1 MKLLRI
7 GEKGRE
13 KPAALDNN
21 GKIRDISSHIK
32 DLNPSTLNFETIS
45 KIQNIDLSS
54 LPEISSSERIGAC
67 ITDPGKFVAI
77 GLNYSDHAAETG
89 AAVPTEP
96 IMFMKATS
104 SICGP
109 NDDVE
114 IVSGSKKLDWEVELG
129 IVIGKNA
136 KHISESQSQE
146 HILGYCLVND
156 VSEREWQIE
165 KMGQWVKGKSHDTYG
180 PIGPYLVTKDE
191 IKDVNN
197 LNMTLDVNGERMQT
211 GNTNTMIFN
220 VDIIVSYV
228 SKFMSLQAGDIITTG
243 TPPGVGMGKKP
254 QIFLKAGDQMKLSID
269 NLGDE
274 VNSLE
279 GSFDLSTGNDSDLN
293 NNQTVD
299 VGDKDNSAEILE
311 EDPFPVKRPF
321 QKKSPAA
328 PEPEGHMLKKFSPAA
343 PEGHAF
349 KKFLPAAPGGHVQ
362 KIFRLR
368 RLPGISQIRFFPPFR
383 IFPPFPLASENF
395 PPFPLPPFPNA

>member
-54 LPEISSSERIGAC
+54 LPEISSSGRIGAC

-254 QIFLKAGDQMKLSID
+254 QVFLKAGDQMKLSIE
-269 NLGDE
+269 NLGE
-274 VNSLE
+274 QSSKV
-279 GSFDLSTGNDSDLN
+279 
-293 NNQTVD
+293 V
-299 VGDKDNSAEILE
+299 
-311 EDPFPVKRPF
+311 PV
-321 QKKSPAA
+321 
-328 PEPEGHMLKKFSPAA
+328 
-343 PEGHAF
+343 
-349 KKFLPAAPGGHVQ
+349 
-362 KIFRLR
+362 
-368 RLPGISQIRFFPPFR
+368 
-383 IFPPFPLASENF
+383 
-395 PPFPLPPFPNA
+395 